1 MGHLNINSVRNKFEL
16 TSSVMDG
23 KIDFPMISEA
33 KLDLTFPTNQF
44 FIQGYSTVY
53 ILDWNNKGGR
63 IMSKVAL
70 SLFL

>member
-1 MGHLNINSVRNKFEL
+1 MILRLKILHVNYSNNIIMEHLNINSVRNKFEL

-53 ILDWNNKGGR
+53 ILD
-63 IMSKVAL
+63 
-70 SLFL
+70 

>member
-1 MGHLNINSVRNKFEL
+1 MILRLKILHVNYSNNIIMGHLNINSIRNKFEL

-53 ILDWNNKGGR
+53 ILD
-63 IMSKVAL
+63 
-70 SLFL
+70 

>member
-1 MGHLNINSVRNKFEL
+1 MILRLKILHVNYSNNIIMGHLNINSVRNKFEL

-53 ILDWNNKGGR
+53 ILD
-63 IMSKVAL
+63 
-70 SLFL
+70 

>member
-1 MGHLNINSVRNKFEL
+1 MILRLKILHVNYSSNIIMGHLNINSIRNKFEL

-53 ILDWNNKGGR
+53 ILD
-63 IMSKVAL
+63 
-70 SLFL
+70 

>member
-1 MGHLNINSVRNKFEL
+1 MILRLKILQVNYSNNIIMGHLNINSVRNKFEL

-53 ILDWNNKGGR
+53 ILD
-63 IMSKVAL
+63 
-70 SLFL
+70 

>member
-1 MGHLNINSVRNKFEL
+1 MILRLKILHVNYSNNIIMGHLNINSVRNKFEL

-44 FIQGYSTVY
+44 FTQGYSTVY
-53 ILDWNNKGGR
+53 ILD
-63 IMSKVAL
+63 
-70 SLFL
+70 

>member
-1 MGHLNINSVRNKFEL
+1 MGHLNINSIRNKFEL

-53 ILDWNNKGGR
+53 ILD
-63 IMSKVAL
+63 
-70 SLFL
+70 